1 MLHTERIT
9 MLLSGTSQLSSSQ
22 SRVCLSTATLL
33 RLLTLVLG
41 GETTWRDEERG
52 FLCNTSLVGCQAAC
66 FDQHSP
72 IAPFNLYCLQLIFLF
87 TLSLASARLHQPG
100 PQYLQ
105 ARPHMHFLSLLG
117 KAIIEGLFLLIAYQL
132 YSTRPFETTCSA
144 SPCQGLVT
152 CKVFGARVRD
162 ALSLLVCSCS
172 SVSLLVCVFEAYRS
186 LTYFSEKLV
195 GKGATIP

>member
-1 MLHTERIT
+1 M
-9 MLLSGTSQLSSSQ
+9 MLLSGTSQLSSPQ

-41 GETTWRDEERG
+41 GETVWRDEEGG
-52 FLCNTSLVGCQAAC
+52 FLCNTSVVGCQAAC

-72 IAPFNLYCLQLIFLF
+72 ISPFNLYCLQLIFLF
-87 TLSLASARLHQPG
+87 TLSLAGARLHQPG
-100 PQYLQ
+100 QQYLQ

-132 YSTRPFETTCSA
+132 YSTRPSETTCSA
-144 SPCQGLVT
+144 SPCLGLVT
-152 CKVFGARVRD
+152 CKVFGTRVRD
-162 ALSLLVCSCS
+162 ALSHLVCSCS
-172 SVSLLVCVFEAYRS
+172 AVSLLVYVFEAYRS